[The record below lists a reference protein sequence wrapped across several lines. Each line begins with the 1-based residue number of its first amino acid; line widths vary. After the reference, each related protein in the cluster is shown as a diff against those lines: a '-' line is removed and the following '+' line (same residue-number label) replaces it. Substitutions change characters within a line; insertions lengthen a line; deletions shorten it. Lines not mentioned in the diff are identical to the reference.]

1 MGWAERANAK
11 SRWNRTRA
19 GEVVMP
25 SETQPMKV
33 STPVRDEPLVVELSI
48 KTVFYVLK
56 DNLCRW
62 FKKTPNPVITSPA
75 LQS

>member
-11 SRWNRTRA
+11 SRWNRARA

-33 STPVRDEPLVVELSI
+33 STPVRDEPLIIELSI
-48 KTVFYVLK
+48 KNVFYILR
-56 DNLCRW
+56 DNLCRL
-62 FKKTPNPVITSPA
+62 FKKTPLSAQTSPA